1 MKVWCYFLKSEKKA
15 KILILEINK
24 EALWV
29 KNGDLAFLV
38 KGGFKVK
45 ATF

>member
-1 MKVWCYFLKSEKKA
+1 MKVWCYFLKSEKMA

-29 KNGDLAFLV
+29 KKGDLAFL
-38 KGGFKVK
+38 KGVFKVK
-45 ATF
+45 VTF